1 MNISQPISSEVE
13 SVEFT
18 FLSPAEIEA
27 VSVKRIENESTFD
40 SMLNPVPGGL
50 YDPALG
56 SWGDSPCTTCNLNHL
71 YCPGHPGHIKLPV
84 PVYHPIFLDQAY
96 HLLRAACLYCK
107 GFRLS
112 AKDLHKYMCKLRLL
126 QHGLVHEAHIV
137 GAIGETDISDDLEA
151 SVSLEL
157 DGSEAEDE
165 TSSIDNV
172 TRKREKYVQLC
183 LRGGRKTRRDIK
195 KGKHE
200 GTGQMRREV
209 IKEFLA
215 DVTKRRECVGC
226 NGISPTYRKDSF
238 VKIFEKALSDK
249 DKAKM
254 AQRNLKFGDA
264 MSRVYQKTVSKKPQP
279 NGITHESSEDE
290 SQSGEDATMLDAD
303 EEEPT
308 TVKPSRPA
316 VQQRYISPMEVH
328 ARLVELFNK
337 EQDLVSLLYN
347 AKPPTN
353 RTTRTTPDMFFV
365 TMLLV
370 PPNRFRPEARTGD
383 SQISEASQNSLYK
396 NILRSNGKIAQLHNN
411 VQNGSSDMT
420 ALHLAWVE
428 LQESVNALID
438 KNKNPVQGAAAK
450 RLEDGIKQKLE
461 KKEGLFRKN
470 MMGKRVNYAARS
482 VISPDPNIDTNEI
495 GVPPVFAQKLTYP
508 EPVTS
513 HNFRDMQQAV
523 INGVSKWPGAIA
535 IEDENGQ
542 IVNLRNKS
550 VDDRISL
557 ANQLL
562 APTNANAPK
571 TKNKKVHRH
580 MTNGDVVLMNRQP
593 TLHKPSIMG
602 HRVRVLPGE
611 KTIRMHYANCN
622 TYNADFDGD
631 EMNMHFPQNEVARA
645 EALQIADT
653 DHQYL
658 SGTQGKPL
666 RGLIQDHLSVSIA
679 LCNRDT
685 FFTKGDYHSLI
696 YSALRPE
703 SGHILAERLQLVP
716 PAIIKPVPRWTGK
729 QVITTILKNLKPAN
743 CGGLTMHGDTQL
755 KAEQWGPKSEEG
767 VVRVQDGELI
777 TGILDKSQIG
787 QSSGGLVHAA
797 HEVYGSAIAS
807 KLLSCLGR
815 LLTRLLNMRAFSCG
829 MDDLRLTE
837 VGEKARLQ
845 ALEQASKMGLKIASE
860 YVSLPGNSDPANN
873 LLLERLEEVLREDKK
888 QEGLDLLMNQ
898 GTKDITDSVQ
908 KACIPNG
915 LEKPFPKNQMQ
926 AMTTSGAKG
935 SRVNASLISCN
946 LGQQVL
952 EGRRVPLMVSG
963 KTLPCFKPFETHIG
977 SAGYIRS
984 RFLTGIR
991 PHEYYFHHMAGREGL
1006 IDTAVK
1012 TSRSGYLQRCVIKG
1026 LEGLMVSY
1034 DASVRDADGSVIQ
1047 FLYGEDGLDV
1057 TKQKYLKNFDFILE
1071 NVASEVV
1078 QLKYDTKVVET
1089 LTANRDAFMKYMK
1102 SAVKHAKSKGSTSKD
1117 PLIGSYNP
1125 TTNTFA
1131 MSELFYEAMSSYVK
1145 ENKSGLI
1152 RDKSSQ
1158 KQAQS
1163 NVALNRKNAE
1173 TLFAL
1178 KYQRSLVEPGE
1189 AVGIVAGQ
1197 SVGEPSTQMTLNT
1210 FHLAGHAAK
1219 NVTQGI
1225 PRLREILMTA
1235 SAIISTP
1242 SMTLYPRS
1250 NISPAQAEV
1259 FTKKISQ
1266 TPLGYIIDDITV
1278 EEQVGRG
1285 KIYNQ
1290 AKIYKIKIKFFPSE
1304 EYCPT
1309 YAITVYDVMNS
1320 IEKKLMRQVIM
1331 LMKKEIKKRSGQ
1343 STGATPEIGVRSGVV
1358 EVASAETN
1366 TEGRNDDDNDDDD
1379 GDDGDAT
1386 SAKQRANRGEEV
1398 SYGDN
1403 DDEDDAIQQAMS
1415 RDAAD
1420 ESDDEQMNGVENGA
1434 PAEDDSEDDGD
1445 EDNIEP
1451 TTTARAERVKN
1462 NFAEV
1467 SDFKCDEKGGAWCNI
1482 TIELD
1487 SNSPKLLMLNLVKSA
1502 ITKTMIR
1509 EIRGVGSCTYVSGAI
1524 QASGVNLHAM
1534 QTFAEYIDPD
1544 KIQTNDVAAVLSM
1557 YGVEACRA
1565 SIVRELG
1572 DVFGG
1577 HGISV
1582 DNRHLNLIADY
1593 MTRNGAFTAFSRM
1606 GLKGNVS
1613 PFTKMSFET
1622 TLAFLKDAVLDGDWD
1637 DLTTPSGRLVLG
1649 RLGKLGTAAY
1659 AGFSKTG
1666 YGAQGGDDSGGFMA
1680 DGSQQGS
1687 QSGGKA
1693 YQDESLRPVTVKQI
1707 IEAEEGYS
1715 GGDFKIDGA
1724 SAPQVT
1730 FVGQIRSVNA
1740 QATNITLKIDDGT
1753 GQIEVKKW
1761 IDGDKPEDPD
1771 AYELDSHVRVWG
1783 RLKSFSNKRHVG
1795 AHVIR
1800 PVADFNEVN
1809 YHMLEATYVHL
1820 FFTRGPLS
1828 GAGGAG
1834 AQQQNGGANGD
1845 SMFVDGGAGYD
1856 GGASQNASKLTRCTP
1871 GAKKMFN
1878 FLSSAPGSNEGV
1890 DINIVTSSTGM
1901 STRDVLTAADELL
1914 GQGLIYTTLNDE
1926 TWAILEY

>member
-96 HLLRAACLYCK
+96 HLLRATCLYCK

-137 GAIGETDISDDLEA
+137 GAIGETDFSGALEA

-157 DGSEAEDE
+157 DGSEAEDD

-183 LRGGRKTRRDIK
+183 LQRGRKTRRDIK

-215 DVTKRRECVGC
+215 ELTKRRECVSC

-249 DKAKM
+249 DTAKM

-264 MSRVYQKTVSKKPQP
+264 MSRVYQKTMTKKDQQ
-279 NGITHESSEDE
+279 NETTHDSSEDE
-290 SQSGEDATMLDAD
+290 SQSGEDVTMQDAD
-303 EEEPT
+303 EEESTIP
-308 TVKPSRPA
+308 KANRPA
-316 VQQRYISPMEVH
+316 VNQRYISPMEVR
-328 ARLVELFNK
+328 ARLVELFDK

-347 AKPPTN
+347 ATPATK
-353 RTTRTTPDMFFV
+353 RTAKTTPHMFFV
-365 TMLLV
+365 TVLLV

-383 SQISEASQNSLYK
+383 SQISEASQNNLYK
-396 NILRSNGKIAQLHNN
+396 NILRSNGKIAKLHDN
-411 VQNGSSDMT
+411 VKNGSSDIT

-428 LQESVNALID
+428 LQESVNALVD

-450 RLEDGIKQKLE
+450 RNEDGIKQKLE

-562 APTNANAPK
+562 APTNASTPK

-666 RGLIQDHLSVSIA
+666 RGLIQDHLSVSIV

-703 SGHILAERLQLVP
+703 SGHILSERLQLVP

-729 QVITTILKNLKPAN
+729 QIITTILKNLKPAT

-755 KAEQWGPKSEEG
+755 KAEQWGPNSEEG

-815 LLTRLLNMRAFSCG
+815 LLTRLLNMQAFSCG

-837 VGEKARLQ
+837 VGEKARLE
-845 ALEQASKMGLKIASE
+845 ALEQAGVMGLKIASE
-860 YVSLPGNSDPANN
+860 YVSLPGNTNPTNN

-898 GTKDITDSVQ
+898 GTRHITDGVQ
-908 KACIPNG
+908 KACLPNG

-963 KTLPCFKPFETHIG
+963 KTLPCFKPFETHIR

-1026 LEGLMVSY
+1026 LEGLVVSY

-1057 TKQKYLKNFDFILE
+1057 TKQKYLSNFDFILE
-1071 NVASEVV
+1071 NVASQVV
-1078 QLKYDTKVVET
+1078 QLKYDTKGVET
-1089 LTANRDAFMKYMK
+1089 LTANRDDFMKYMK
-1102 SAVKHAKSKGSTSKD
+1102 KAVKHAKSKGSASKD
-1117 PLIGSYNP
+1117 PLIGLYNP

-1131 MSELFYEAMSSYVK
+1131 MSELFYEAMSTYVK

-1158 KQAQS
+1158 KKTQNS
-1163 NVALNRKNAE
+1163 VALSRKNAE
-1173 TLFAL
+1173 ALFAL

-1210 FHLAGHAAK
+1210 FHLAGHAAT

-1235 SAIISTP
+1235 SAIIATP
-1242 SMTLYPRS
+1242 SMTLYPQS
-1250 NISPAQAEV
+1250 NISPEQAEI
-1259 FTKKISQ
+1259 FTKKISR
-1266 TPLGYIIDDITV
+1266 TPLGYIVDSITV

-1285 KIYNQ
+1285 QIYSQ
-1290 AKIYKIKIKFFPSE
+1290 AKVYKIKLKFFPSD
-1304 EYCPT
+1304 EYCQT
-1309 YAITVYDVMNS
+1309 YAITVADVMNS
-1320 IEKKLMRQVIM
+1320 IEKKLMRQIIA

-1366 TEGRNDDDNDDDD
+1366 AESRNDDDNDDDD

-1403 DDEDDAIQQAMS
+1403 DDEDNAIQKAMGQ
-1415 RDAAD
+1415 DAAD
-1420 ESDDEQMNGVENGA
+1420 ESEDEQINGASNGA
-1434 PAEDDSEDDGD
+1434 PTGDDSEDESD
-1445 EDNIEP
+1445 EEENQAA
-1451 TTTARAERVKN
+1451 TTARAEGIKTS
-1462 NFAEV
+1462 FKEV
-1467 SDFKCDEKGGAWCNI
+1467 SDFECDEKDGAWCNI
-1482 TIELD
+1482 TIELEPD
-1487 SNSPKLLMLNLVKSA
+1487 SPKLLMLNLVKTA
-1502 ITKTMIR
+1502 ISKSMIR
-1509 EIRGVGSCTYVSGAI
+1509 EIRGVGTCTFVSGAI
-1524 QASGVNLHAM
+1524 EASGVNLHAM

-1544 KIQTNDVAAVLSM
+1544 KIKTNDIASVLSM

-1572 DVFGG
+1572 NVFGG

-1649 RLGKLGTAAY
+1649 RLGKLGT
-1659 AGFSKTG
+1659 GFTKTG

-1693 YQDESLRPVTVKQI
+1693 YQDDSLRPVTVRQI

-1761 IDGDKPEDPD
+1761 IDGDKPEDPE
-1771 AYELDSHVRVWG
+1771 AYELDSYVRVWG

-1800 PVADFNEVN
+1800 PVTDFNEVN

-1820 FFTRGPLS
+1820 HFTRGPL
-1828 GAGGAG
+1828 GGGGGGAQ
-1834 AQQQNGGANGD
+1834 QQQNGGATNGD

-1856 GGASQNASKLTRCTP
+1856 GGASQNVSKLARCTP

-1878 FLSSAPGSNEGV
+1878 FLSAAPGSNEGV

>member
-1 MNISQPISSEVE
+1 MP
-13 SVEFT
+13 
-18 FLSPAEIEA
+18 
-27 VSVKRIENESTFD
+27 
-40 SMLNPVPGGL
+40 
-50 YDPALG
+50 
-56 SWGDSPCTTCNLNHL
+56 
-71 YCPGHPGHIKLPV
+71 
-84 PVYHPIFLDQAY
+84 
-96 HLLRAACLYCK
+96 
-107 GFRLS
+107 
-112 AKDLHKYMCKLRLL
+112 AKDLHKYICKLRLL

-137 GAIGETDISDDLEA
+137 GAIGETEVSDDVEA
-151 SVSLEL
+151 SASLEL
-157 DGSEAEDE
+157 DGSEAEDD

-172 TRKREKYVQLC
+172 TRRREKYVQLC
-183 LRGGRKTRRDIK
+183 LRSGRKTKRDIK

-215 DVTKRRECVGC
+215 EVSKKRECASC
-226 NGISPTYRKDSF
+226 NGISPTYRKDHY

-254 AQRNLKFGDA
+254 AQRNLKRDDA
-264 MSRVYQKTVSKKPQP
+264 MTRIYQKTLAKKAQQ
-279 NGITHESSEDE
+279 NGTAHDSSEGE
-290 SQSGEDATMLDAD
+290 SDAESGQDLAMPDAD
-303 EEEPT
+303 EEQAAAQKAKRPT
-308 TVKPSRPA
+308 LH
-316 VQQRYISPMEVH
+316 QRYISPMEVR
-328 ARLVELFNK
+328 ARLIELFDK
-337 EQDLVSLLYN
+337 EQDLISLLYH
-347 AKPPTN
+347 AKPATAKSS
-353 RTTRTTPDMFFV
+353 RTTPDMFFV

-396 NILRSNGKIAQLHNN
+396 NILRTNGKIAQLHNALAKG
-411 VQNGSSDMT
+411 GSDIT
-420 ALHLAWVE
+420 QLHLAWVE
-428 LQESVNALID
+428 LQESVNALFDKD
-438 KNKNPVQGAAAK
+438 KNPIQGMAAK
-450 RLEDGIKQKLE
+450 RNEDGIKQKLE

-523 INGVSKWPGAIA
+523 INGVGKWPGAIA

-593 TLHKPSIMG
+593 TLHKASIMG

-622 TYNADFDGD
+622 SYNADFDGD

-653 DHQYL
+653 DHQYI
-658 SGTQGKPL
+658 STTQGKPL

-703 SGHILAERLQLVP
+703 SGHILSERLQLVP

-729 QVITTILKNLKPAN
+729 QVVTTILKNLTPAN

-767 VVRVQDGELI
+767 VVRIQDGELI

-829 MDDLRLTE
+829 MDDLRLTDA
-837 VGEKARLQ
+837 GEKARLR
-845 ALEQASKMGLKIASE
+845 ALEEANQMGLKIASK
-860 YVSLPGNSDPANN
+860 YVSLEGNTNPANN

-898 GTKDITDSVQ
+898 GTKDITDNVQ

-963 KTLPCFKPFETHIG
+963 KTLPCFKPFETDIG

-1057 TKQKYLKNFDFILE
+1057 TKQKYLTNFDFILE
-1071 NVASEVV
+1071 NVASQVV

-1089 LTANRDAFMKYMK
+1089 LTANRDEFMKYMK
-1102 SAVKHAKSKGSTSKD
+1102 SAVKHAKVKSSKSRD

-1125 TTNTFA
+1125 TTKTFA

-1152 RDKSSQ
+1152 RDKGSQ
-1158 KQAQS
+1158 NKSRNSAS
-1163 NVALNRKNAE
+1163 LTRKNAE

-1178 KYQRSLVEPGE
+1178 KYQRSLIEPGE

-1210 FHLAGHAAK
+1210 FHLAGHSAK

-1235 SAIISTP
+1235 SAVISTP
-1242 SMTLYPRS
+1242 SMTLYPHAHVS
-1250 NISPAQAEV
+1250 ADEAEV
-1259 FTKKISQ
+1259 FTKKISA
-1266 TPLGYIIDDITV
+1266 TPLGYIVDSIIV
-1278 EEQVGRG
+1278 EEQAGRG

-1290 AKIYKIKIKFFPSE
+1290 AKVYKIKLKFFPSG
-1304 EYCPT
+1304 EYCQT
-1309 YAITVYDVMNS
+1309 YAITVSDVMNT
-1320 IEKKLMRQVIM
+1320 IEKRLLRQIVS
-1331 LMKKEIKKRSGQ
+1331 LMKKEIKKRSGP

-1358 EVASAETN
+1358 EMAAAETSAE
-1366 TEGRNDDDNDDDD
+1366 GRGDDDNDDDE

-1386 SAKQRANRGEEV
+1386 NAKQRAKRSEEV
-1398 SYGDN
+1398 SYGEN
-1403 DDEDDAIQQAMS
+1403 DDEDNAIQRNLDREEALEES
-1415 RDAAD
+1415 EDEHVNGTSHAAATDA
-1420 ESDDEQMNGVENGA
+1420 ESDSED
-1434 PAEDDSEDDGD
+1434 EDDSQSA
-1445 EDNIEP
+1445 
-1451 TTTARAERVKN
+1451 TTARAERIRDA
-1462 NFAEV
+1462 FAEV
-1467 SDFKCDEKGGAWCNI
+1467 AEFKCDERGGAWCNI

-1487 SNSPKLLMLNLVKSA
+1487 SDSPKLLMLNLVKAA
-1502 ITKTMIR
+1502 ISKTMIR
-1509 EIRGVGSCTYVSGAI
+1509 EIRGVGTCTYVSGAI
-1524 QASGVNLHAM
+1524 QASGVNLQAM
-1534 QTFAEYIDPD
+1534 QTFAEYVDPD
-1544 KIQTNDVAAVLSM
+1544 KISTNDIAAMLAM
-1557 YGVEACRA
+1557 YGVEACRG

-1593 MTRNGAFTAFSRM
+1593 MTRNGGFTAFSRM

-1622 TLAFLKDAVLDGDWD
+1622 TLSFLKDAVLDGDWD
-1637 DLTTPSGRLVLG
+1637 DLTTPSGRLVTG
-1649 RLGKLGTAAY
+1649 RLGKLGT
-1659 AGFSKTG
+1659 
-1666 YGAQGGDDSGGFMA
+1666 
-1680 DGSQQGS
+1680 GS
-1687 QSGGKA
+1687 
-1693 YQDESLRPVTVKQI
+1693 
-1707 IEAEEGYS
+1707 
-1715 GGDFKIDGA
+1715 F
-1724 SAPQVT
+1724 
-1730 FVGQIRSVNA
+1730 
-1740 QATNITLKIDDGT
+1740 
-1753 GQIEVKKW
+1753 
-1761 IDGDKPEDPD
+1761 
-1771 AYELDSHVRVWG
+1771 
-1783 RLKSFSNKRHVG
+1783 
-1795 AHVIR
+1795 
-1800 PVADFNEVN
+1800 
-1809 YHMLEATYVHL
+1809 
-1820 FFTRGPLS
+1820 
-1828 GAGGAG
+1828 
-1834 AQQQNGGANGD
+1834 
-1845 SMFVDGGAGYD
+1845 
-1856 GGASQNASKLTRCTP
+1856 
-1871 GAKKMFN
+1871 
-1878 FLSSAPGSNEGV
+1878 
-1890 DINIVTSSTGM
+1890 
-1901 STRDVLTAADELL
+1901 DVLTRMPTHHVESLA
-1914 GQGLIYTTLNDE
+1914 
-1926 TWAILEY
+1926 